1 MFHRSLHPS
10 IPFKPVLVLVVVS
23 FLTFFCH
30 LTTVKHYPISW
41 QDEVDIIECGRFST
55 YDQHPEWSINLI
67 PTCPASL
74 PAPLIHYFGGFVQET
89 LYRNTGNFIVPR
101 CFAVSGLLFAVTLF
115 FVWLRRKGFPPGI
128 TLFSALL
135 LLSDTN
141 VTVGVHWYRL
151 DMWVMGFT
159 FINALLVLRCSGKT
173 ESVQL
178 KTLFVVGAIM
188 VFQAFFWLTAVVQW
202 PLVLAEVLGLAVS
215 EKWTP
220 KRYVRAAFAGLLGM
234 SVALIVFLLPLYGEI
249 KNTIHSILTQ
259 SEIARII
266 NQLSSSPSEGST
278 TGFLRNAIE
287 RLLGFIKL
295 ILRSPFIWVGTAI
308 GCFFLR
314 KHPFHFAAL
323 LLSSAVVISTQVY
336 HARVNYLTPL
346 AFLFFTECLYQC
358 LTKPKPPC
366 LRYLAMAFL
375 AAALSYSFGLSVIAL
390 NYFARPLTPEN
401 TFDTFLGK
409 MDTVIGR
416 GPKRV
421 YTFTYDFYHVG
432 RKLGWHMYSFLPSWP
447 ESLFADE
454 VSAPLLRDLEYIIIS
469 DDYKGLTASQK
480 MFLNRHGFLLWQRLE
495 MPFDKPQGLT
505 AHFRKIMYAGGYP
518 SFTIWKK
525 AEQPKSG
532 LNNKQAE
539 HI

>member
-1 MFHRSLHPS
+1 MVHRIPYPS
-10 IPFKPVLVLVVVS
+10 ITLKPVLVLVVVS
-23 FLTFFCH
+23 LLTFLCH
-30 LTTVKHYPISW
+30 LTTIKHYPISW

-55 YDQHPEWSINLI
+55 YDQHPEWSMNLI
-67 PTCPASL
+67 PTRPASM

-89 LYRNTGNFIVPR
+89 LYRNTGSFIAPR
-101 CFAVSGLLFAVTLF
+101 CFAVSGLLFAVALF
-115 FVWLRRKGFPPGI
+115 FVWLRKKGLPPWT

-173 ESVQL
+173 ESIQL
-178 KTLFVVGAIM
+178 KTLFAVGAIM

-202 PLVLAEVLGLAVS
+202 PLVFAEVLGLAVS
-215 EKWTP
+215 EKWTA
-220 KRYVRAAFAGLLGM
+220 KRYLRAALAGLLGM
-234 SVALIVFLLPLYGEI
+234 SAALIVFLFPLYGEI
-249 KNTIHSILTQ
+249 KNTIDSVLTQ
-259 SEIARII
+259 SEIGRII
-266 NQLSSSPSEGST
+266 NRLSFSPSEGST
-278 TGFLRNAIE
+278 TGFLQDAVE

-295 ILRSPFIWVGTAI
+295 ILRSPFIWVGAAI

-346 AFLFFTECLYQC
+346 AFLFFTEGLYQC

-366 LRYLAMAFL
+366 LRYLAIAFL
-375 AAALSYSFGLSVIAL
+375 ATALSFSFGLSVIAL

-401 TFDTFLGK
+401 TYDALLEK

-416 GPKRV
+416 GPKHV

-432 RKLGWHMYSFLPSWP
+432 RRLGWHMYSFLPSWP
-447 ESLFADE
+447 ESLFASE

-469 DDYKGLTASQK
+469 DDYKDLTASQT
-480 MFLNRHGFLLWQRLE
+480 MFLNGQGFFLWKRLE
-495 MPFDKPQGLT
+495 LPPDKPTGLT

-518 SFTIWKK
+518 SFAIWRK
-525 AEQPKSG
+525 AEQQKPD
-532 LNNKQAE
+532 LNNK
-539 HI
+539 